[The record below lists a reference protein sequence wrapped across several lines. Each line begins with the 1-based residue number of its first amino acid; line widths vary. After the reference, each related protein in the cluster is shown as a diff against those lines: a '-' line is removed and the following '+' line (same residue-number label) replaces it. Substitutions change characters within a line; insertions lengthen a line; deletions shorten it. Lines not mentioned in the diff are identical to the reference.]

1 MPGLMNA
8 AQEPQ
13 ARGARYDDMPQSG
26 PAMGQGQG
34 PEMDQRGNP
43 MEPHEASPEQ
53 QDQYDRFVATAM
65 NIMYE
70 REMVPKLLQLLDGG
84 GDPVEG
90 LARAT
95 VMITARVATA
105 AEEGGEQLSGDVLFN
120 AGAEIFNQLA
130 DVSDAAGMGNFAED
144 RDMLEAA
151 YFRALDEFRTLMQ
164 QAGRGSQEA
173 AQRDLQQLEAM
184 SESGDLEATLRKLAE
199 DDPRMRQQGNDR
211 EPQGEPPPGQGQR
224 QMPRRE
230 QPRDQQM
237 MRG

>member
-1 MPGLMNA
+1 MPGLMQA
-8 AQEPQ
+8 AQGQPM
-13 ARGARYDDMPQSG
+13 GGSRYDDMPQAG

-34 PEMDQRGNP
+34 PEMQQRGNP
-43 MEPHEASPEQ
+43 MEPHQATPEQ

-65 NIMYE
+65 NLMYE
-70 REMVPKLLQLLDGG
+70 REMVPKMLQLLEGG

-95 VMITARVATA
+95 TMITARVATA

-120 AGAEIFNQLA
+120 AATEIFQQLA

-151 YFRALDEFRTLMQ
+151 YFRTLDEFRTLMQ
-164 QAGRGSQEA
+164 DAGRVNQEA
-173 AQRDLQQLEAM
+173 AMRDLQGLEAM
-184 SESGDLEATLRKLAE
+184 SESGDLEATLRRLAE
-199 DDPRMRQQGNDR
+199 DDPRMKQNGDR
-211 EPQGEPPPGQGQR
+211 HPQGEPPPGQGQR

-230 QPRDQQM
+230 QSRDEQM